1 MRSLEKWQII
11 SFMSRAVAMGF
22 GIIQSFVILRILSV
36 GEWGLVQ
43 LVVSVGSALGIYQ
56 HLGLASASN
65 REIAAAEK
73 KTDVFKIFVTSVS
86 VRYLVTI
93 PLSVGLF
100 LASPKIAQAYGFPEI
115 LTPLRIFSGIIF
127 LQGVQA
133 ILNAVISGTERFKEL
148 FIFQAVIALV
158 SVVVYVPLVYKY
170 KILGFFYANFIHE
183 GLRSISLLII
193 ALKPYFGK
201 FSLPTKKEFSII
213 FKNLFSLGLSIYIVK
228 ILIINWEKTGANIL
242 GFVKDAELLGI
253 YSFALLYAKK
263 LMHVSDAVTDV
274 NLPVF
279 SEKYVKD
286 IKEFRDLFAQN
297 FNRVF
302 AVILFFAISAIFWAY
317 QIITLLIGSDKYN
330 DSLPLLMPMVFAFIF
345 FSLINIIKSSL
356 AIPAKLVK
364 EMILGFLIMF
374 FTTLTF
380 YLILSRSIFI
390 PTLAMSYAMLGG
402 ACLGFTYL
410 VQLLQNKLS
419 FKFMGRAH
427 VLLLVQAI
435 AISSMGYLQNIYLK
449 LIVYAVFV
457 VLYIWSLTLAK
468 FTTFKELKN
477 MVLKS
482 FSFVKNRIS

>member
-1 MRSLEKWQII
+1 MRSLEKWQMI
-11 SFMSRAVAMGF
+11 SFISRAVAMGF

-43 LVVSVGSALGIYQ
+43 LVVSIGSALGIYQ

-100 LASPKIAQAYGFPEI
+100 LASPKIAQTYGFPEI

-133 ILNAVISGTERFKEL
+133 ILNAVISGTKRFKEL
-148 FIFQAVIALV
+148 FIFQAAIALV
-158 SVVVYVPLVYKY
+158 SVLIYIPLVYKY
-170 KILGFFYANFIHE
+170 KILGFFYAHFIHE
-183 GLRSISLLII
+183 VLRSVSLLII
-193 ALKPYFGK
+193 ALNPYFGK
-201 FSLPTKKEFSII
+201 LKLPTKREFVTI
-213 FKNLFSLGLSIYIVK
+213 FKDLFSLGMSIYIVK
-228 ILIINWEKTGANIL
+228 ILIINWEKTGANLL
-242 GFVKDAELLGI
+242 GFMKDAELLGI

-263 LMHVSDAVTDV
+263 LMHVSDAITDV

-286 IKEFRDLFAQN
+286 IKGFRDLFVQN
-297 FNRVF
+297 FNRVY
-302 AVILFFAISAIFWAY
+302 AMILFFAMSAIFWAY

-330 DSLPLLMPMVFAFIF
+330 DSLPLLIPMVFAFIF

-356 AIPAKLVK
+356 AIPAKMVK
-364 EMILGFLIMF
+364 EMILGFFIMF
-374 FTTLTF
+374 ISTLGF
-380 YLILSRSIFI
+380 YLLLSRGIFM

-402 ACLGFTYL
+402 AGLGFAYL
-410 VQLLQNKLS
+410 VHLLQNKLR
-419 FKFMGRAH
+419 FKFMGKAH
-427 VLLLVQAI
+427 LLLLAQVAV
-435 AISSMGYLQNIYLK
+435 ISSMGHLQNIYLK
-449 LIVYAVFV
+449 LIVYVVFM
-457 VLYIWSLTLAK
+457 VLYVWSLTLAK
-468 FTTFKELKN
+468 FITIDQLKN
-477 MVLKS
+477 LGIKS
-482 FSFVKNRIS
+482 LRYVRKRGP

>member
-11 SFMSRAVAMGF
+11 SFVSRAVAMAF
-22 GIIQSFVILRILSV
+22 GIIQSFIILRILSV

-43 LVVSVGSALGIYQ
+43 LVVSIGSALGIYQ

-133 ILNAVISGTERFKEL
+133 ILNAVISGTKRFKEL
-148 FIFQAVIALV
+148 FIFQAAIAMV
-158 SVVVYVPLVYKY
+158 SVVIYVPLVYKY
-170 KILGFFYANFIHE
+170 KILGFFYAHLIHE
-183 GLRSISLLII
+183 WLRSISLLII
-193 ALKPYFGK
+193 ALRPYYGK
-201 FSLPTKKEFSII
+201 LRMPTKKEFTTI
-213 FKNLFSLGLSIYIVK
+213 FKDLFSLGMSIYIVK
-228 ILIINWEKTGANIL
+228 ILIINWERAGANLL
-242 GFVKDAELLGI
+242 GFMKDAELLGI
-253 YSFALLYAKK
+253 YAFALLYAKK
-263 LMHVSDAVTDV
+263 LTHVSDAVTDV

-286 IKEFRDLFAQN
+286 IREFRNLFAQN
-297 FNRVF
+297 FNRVYS
-302 AVILFFAISAIFWAY
+302 VILFFAISAIFWAY

-330 DSLPLLMPMVFAFIF
+330 DSLPLLIPMVFAFIF
-345 FSLINIIKSSL
+345 YSLINIIKSSL
-356 AIPAKLVK
+356 AIPAKMVK
-364 EMILGFLIMF
+364 EMILGFFIMF
-374 FTTLTF
+374 IATLGF
-380 YLILSRSIFI
+380 YLLLSRSIFM

-410 VQLLQNKLS
+410 VHLLQNKLS

-427 VLLLVQAI
+427 ALLLAQAI
-435 AISSMGYLQNIYLK
+435 VISSMGYLQNIYLK
-449 LIVYAVFV
+449 LIVYIVFV
-457 VLYIWSLTLAK
+457 ALYVWSLTLVK
-468 FTTFKELKN
+468 FITFKELKN
-477 MVLKS
+477 MILKS
-482 FSFVKNRIS
+482 FSFVRKLTP